1 MYLMGN
7 EERLEESG
15 LNELTEEQCRVPGQ
29 FLDQVAAVNMADIA
43 GRVRKMQGMSG
54 YLPPCVGDYRWED
67 LSLTWKEIHIVMME
81 GSKEK
86 VGEFGPWNVV
96 ESTWEEMTIRMLLL
110 RDGWEQEW
118 RFVDDVP
125 DDGQEPVC

>member
-1 MYLMGN
+1 M
-7 EERLEESG
+7 EESG
-15 LNELTEEQCRVPGQ
+15 LNELTEEQRRVP
-29 FLDQVAAVNMADIA
+29 DQVAAVNMADIA

-67 LSLTWKEIHIVMME
+67 LSLTWKEIHMVMME

-96 ESTWEEMTIRMLLL
+96 ECTWEGMRMLLL
-110 RDGWEQEW
+110 KDGWEDEW

>member
-1 MYLMGN
+1 M
-7 EERLEESG
+7 EESG
-15 LNELTEEQCRVPGQ
+15 LNELTEEQRRV
-29 FLDQVAAVNMADIA
+29 LDQVAAVNMADIA

-67 LSLTWKEIHIVMME
+67 LSLTWKEIHMVMME

-86 VGEFGPWNVV
+86 VDEFGPWNVV
-96 ESTWEEMTIRMLLL
+96 ESTWEGMTMTMWLLK
-110 RDGWEQEW
+110 DGWEDEW